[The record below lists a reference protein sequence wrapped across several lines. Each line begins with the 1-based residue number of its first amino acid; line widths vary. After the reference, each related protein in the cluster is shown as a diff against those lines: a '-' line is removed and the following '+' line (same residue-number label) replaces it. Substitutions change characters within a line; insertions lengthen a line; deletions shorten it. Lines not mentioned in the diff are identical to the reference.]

1 MEIDNELT
9 YVIKIN
15 GQFQKIKGKDIVL
28 SLDEKNRDLVVMYD
42 KDSNLKDIEQAMRI
56 IIK

>member
-15 GQFQKIKGKDIVL
+15 GQFKKIKGKDIVL
-28 SLDEKNRDLVVMYD
+28 SLDEKNRDLVVMCD
-42 KDSNLKDIEQAMRI
+42 KDSNLKDIKQAMRI

>member
-1 MEIDNELT
+1 MEIDNELI

-28 SLDEKNRDLVVMYD
+28 SLDERNRDLVVMYD
-42 KDSNLKDIEQAMRI
+42 KDSNLKDIEQAMKE

>member
-28 SLDEKNRDLVVMYD
+28 SLNERNRDLVVMYD
-42 KDSNLKDIEQAMRI
+42 KDSNLQDIEQAMKT

>member
-1 MEIDNELT
+1 MEIDNELI

-42 KDSNLKDIEQAMRI
+42 KDSNLKDIEQAMKI

>member
-42 KDSNLKDIEQAMRI
+42 KDSNLKDIEQAMKI
-56 IIK
+56 ITK